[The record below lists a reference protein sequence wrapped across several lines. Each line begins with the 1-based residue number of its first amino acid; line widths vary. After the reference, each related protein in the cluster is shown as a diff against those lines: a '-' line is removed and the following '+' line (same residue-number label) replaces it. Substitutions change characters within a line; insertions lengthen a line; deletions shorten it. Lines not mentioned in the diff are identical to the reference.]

1 MIVQH
6 HPTVAS
12 TLQHDPLS
20 IGKAIAELAEAHD
33 YARDAL
39 RDPWQFA
46 VEISRLAGLGL
57 THSDLRWLLEKGYAV
72 HAREVTQPGD
82 RNRKFALGANTT
94 FAPDSRFILTDA
106 GLFLAGGNRPEP
118 TLIRLTPKPSSMPA
132 ARAASGA
139 SDRPH
144 WNSNTGVLYFGDRIV
159 KRYPRCPEPGDRACR
174 VRGRRLAES
183 HRRSPSA
190 VARRRSNASLA
201 RYDQVAE
208 PRPRSPGSC
217 FQRGR
222 DGRRRALEIGRL
234 KGVAG
239 FFELACD
246 GALRGLRP
254 RLSVPVSLRL
264 TWFYSP
270 RRQLQ
275 TTPRPR
281 IQRLLPFALECSP
294 SLTSQFVDRFFRL
307 V

>member
-57 THSDLRWLLEKGYAV
+57 THSDLRWLVEKGYAV

-159 KRYPRCPEPGDRACR
+159 KRYPRAARNQEIVLAAFEEEGWPNRIDDPLPPS
-174 VRGRRLAES
+174 RGVDPMRRLHDTIKWLNRDHEAQVLAFNGDGTGEGVRWKS
-183 HRRSPSA
+183 VVSRELRVSSNSRA
-190 VARRRSNASLA
+190 MARCAA
-201 RYDQVAE
+201 
-208 PRPRSPGSC
+208 
-217 FQRGR
+217 
-222 DGRRRALEIGRL
+222 
-234 KGVAG
+234 
-239 FFELACD
+239 
-246 GALRGLRP
+246 
-254 RLSVPVSLRL
+254 
-264 TWFYSP
+264 
-270 RRQLQ
+270 
-275 TTPRPR
+275 
-281 IQRLLPFALECSP
+281 
-294 SLTSQFVDRFFRL
+294 
-307 V
+307 